1 MEREW
6 HMCMGGWLHVQGCSH
21 VCVCDMVVT
30 AKNIIDRPCVHQHK
44 FGSCCDC

>member
-1 MEREW
+1 MAYVYGRLAT
-6 HMCMGGWLHVQGCSH
+6 CARVFTC
-21 VCVCDMVVT
+21 VCVRVCDMVVT